1 MDQWNLLG
9 KNISHSR
16 TQNGSFEDWIF
27 SLQGDFFM
35 RSWHDTIVAGHIS
48 HVRSDGQ
55 PGAIFYKKR
64 RWRDSALLSL
74 SLLLFFLRFCSSR
87 SSCLVLSVHCLARSV
102 TMVIRCTARRGKKF
116 TCYIVTLENLMAST
130 LIYTRPRRLSPAT
143 NSAQQKFVSLL
154 LYLLYC
160 RLL

>member
-1 MDQWNLLG
+1 MKVERVSSSMDQWNLLD

-64 RWRDSALLSL
+64 RWRDSALLPL

-102 TMVIRCTARRGKKF
+102 TIVIRCTARRGKKF
-116 TCYIVTLENLMAST
+116 TCYRNFREFNGLDFDLH
-130 LIYTRPRRLSPAT
+130 AT
-143 NSAQQKFVSLL
+143 PSAFAC
-154 LYLLYC
+154 Y
-160 RLL
+160 